1 MKINNKHIKVFESN
15 KTLGAITNPLVKL
28 KEVATKA
35 AGLDNYVDGARM
47 INDFIE
53 KNLNDIVDSMTIAN
67 ADRFTLNI
75 ADLIYPFYN
84 RFGEEIIKSTLD
96 DLETKNDDEYENDLP
111 SDDQPETQDDL
122 EIDF

>member
-1 MKINNKHIKVFESN
+1 MKINNKHIKVFESS

-28 KEVATKA
+28 KEVATEA